1 MGRYMALAFHA
12 PDRLPAAPPVPLPC
26 REMTD
31 TEMKARLLNWAQKG
45 ANA

>member
-1 MGRYMALAFHA
+1 MALAFHA

-31 TEMKARLLNWAQKG
+31 IEMKARLLNWAQKG